1 MYRGFNL
8 SIPLPDISITDD
20 NDDDDDVNELIK
32 IGEKI
37 FQDTKIKVKST
48 LDDYLL
54 DNKRLDG
61 NKIINEWFP
70 EVNAH
75 IFLSHSH
82 KDEKLAFLLAGFF
95 HEAFNIYTF
104 IDSAVWG
111 YSDDLL
117 RQLDDKY
124 CKNSNNTNY
133 NYLKRNY
140 STAHVHMML
149 SNSLNRMID
158 NCECIIFLNTP
169 NSIVTSNEIN
179 NKTNS
184 PWIFSEIN
192 TSIIVQKKT
201 PKRLQRKIK
210 VFSSNEMK
218 MLNESD
224 QQQLLIDYNVEL
236 SHLTNL
242 DKDDLI
248 NWCKTSEN
256 TTAEKAL
263 DDLYTQHPLNKRF
276 ILK

>member
-8 SIPLPDISITDD
+8 SIPLSDININDD
-20 NDDDDDVNELIK
+20 NVNEFIK
-32 IGEKI
+32 IGKEI
-37 FQDTKIKVKST
+37 FQDTKKKVKST
-48 LDDYLL
+48 LDDFLL

-70 EVNAH
+70 EVKAH

-82 KDEKLAFLLAGFF
+82 KDETLAFLLAGFF

-124 CKNSNNTNY
+124 CKNSSNGNY
-133 NYLKRNY
+133 NYQKRNS

-158 NCECIIFLNTP
+158 NCECIMFLNTP

-179 NKTNS
+179 HKTNS

-192 TSIIVQKKT
+192 TSVIVQKKT

-236 SHLTNL
+236 SHLTDL
-242 DKDDLI
+242 DEDDLI

-263 DDLYTQHPLNKRF
+263 NDLYAQHPLNKKF
-276 ILK
+276 LSNE

>member
-1 MYRGFNL
+1 MN
-8 SIPLPDISITDD
+8 D
-20 NDDDDDVNELIK
+20 NVNELIK
-32 IGEKI
+32 IGKEI
-37 FQDTKIKVKST
+37 FQDTQKKVKST

-70 EVNAH
+70 EVKAH

-82 KDEKLAFLLAGFF
+82 KDEELAFLLAGFF

-124 CKNSNNTNY
+124 CKNSDGNY

-140 STAHVHMML
+140 STTHVHMML

-158 NCECIIFLNTP
+158 NCECIMFLNTP

-184 PWIFSEIN
+184 PWIFSEIS
-192 TSIIVQKKT
+192 TSMIVQKRT
-201 PKRLQRKIK
+201 PIRVQQKII
-210 VFSSNEMK
+210 VFSSKK
-218 MLNESD
+218 MSSLNENE

-236 SHLTNL
+236 SHLINLNEEDLENWLETSKNTN
-242 DKDDLI
+242 
-248 NWCKTSEN
+248 
-256 TTAEKAL
+256 AEKAL
-263 DDLYTQHPLNKRF
+263 DDLYAQHPLDKRF
-276 ILK
+276 IIN